1 LSHNP
6 LDDAAI
12 VQGAYDSLLAAVE
25 KCACRLG
32 LNQDTAAIVDEIKKT
47 MHEKVSAY
55 GLTVVRVLCGRE
67 RAATFNQTDDELP
80 QYFRDAIQ
88 DFMIVHDGRTP
99 ARKVL
104 KTARNAWRE
113 DPGADRRA
121 SEMEHQS
128 PDQRGSPYKG
138 RPERY
143 DRRVVLAFEAAI
155 AHAFGRPR
163 ITWKRGRQTK
173 DAQDNKTRG
182 EMLDVLVAAVEWAM
196 CVAWQAGR
204 PGSKPP
210 KVKAEG
216 ILRIV
221 KAKGALTKSTD

>member
-1 LSHNP
+1 MSHNP

-32 LNQDTAAIVDEIKKT
+32 LNRDTAAIVDEIKKT
-47 MHEKVSAY
+47 MHERVPPY
-55 GLTVVRVLCGRE
+55 GLTVVQVLCDRQRG
-67 RAATFNQTDDELP
+67 ATFNQTDDEVP
-80 QYFRDAIQ
+80 QYFKDAIQ
-88 DFMIVHDGRTP
+88 DFKIARDGRTS
-99 ARKVL
+99 ARKVR
-104 KTARNAWRE
+104 KTALNAWRE

-121 SEMEHQS
+121 SEMEHLS
-128 PDQRGSPYKG
+128 PDQRQSPYRG
-138 RPERY
+138 RPELY
-143 DRRVVLAFEAAI
+143 DRRVVLAFEVAI
-155 AHAFGRPR
+155 ARAFGRPR
-163 ITWKRGRQTK
+163 ITWTRGGQTN